1 MRICQSQRWLG
12 LMLACLTAGC
22 QPEEIPSPAGSGATA
37 GDMWEQAALRGV
49 DFRASGNEPGW
60 TVEIREGESIVV
72 DTHYGTRHYEI
83 AAATPVGDPASGG
96 QLYRDESGLP
106 GFELVLIDQPCADD
120 MSGEHFP
127 TTVRLSI
134 DDETFNGCG
143 RALVR
148 HR

>member
-1 MRICQSQRWLG
+1 
-12 LMLACLTAGC
+12 MLACLTAGC
-22 QPEEIPSPAGSGATA
+22 QHPVSSSPAESGALA
-37 GDMWEQAALRGV
+37 GDVWEQAALRGI

-106 GFELVLIDQPCADD
+106 GFELVLIDKPCADD

-143 RALVR
+143 RTLVR
-148 HR
+148 PR